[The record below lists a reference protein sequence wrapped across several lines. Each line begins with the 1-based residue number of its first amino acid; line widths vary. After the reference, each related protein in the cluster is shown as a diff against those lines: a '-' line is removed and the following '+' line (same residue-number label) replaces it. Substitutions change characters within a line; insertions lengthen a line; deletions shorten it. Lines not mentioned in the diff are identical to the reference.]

1 MRTLTLK
8 KETLTELAAGDLSRI
23 VGAGS
28 VELRATLQARCIDEY
43 LSLGCM
49 SWHTEEC

>member
-1 MRTLTLK
+1 MRTLVLK
-8 KETLTELAAGDLSRI
+8 KETLTALAPDDLSRI

-28 VELRATLQARCIDEY
+28 VEVRATLQVACAGDL
-43 LSLGCM
+43 LSLGCA

>member
-1 MRTLTLK
+1 MRTLMLK
-8 KETLTELAAGDLSRI
+8 KETLTELAADDLSRV

-28 VELRATLQARCIDEY
+28 VEVRATLQVACVGDL